1 MWDFMTDDELV
12 RYCLALDLDA
22 LTPLETELI
31 LRLETRLMA
40 DEEEPDD
47 GDDA

>member
-12 RYCLALDLDA
+12 RYCLGLDA
-22 LTPLETELI
+22 LTPLETELM